1 MVFLIT
7 FVCYGRHLHGSE
19 SGSVDR
25 KHNLPG
31 SPLLEIDPARA
42 GGELE
47 LMEQT
52 PYHLDPIRRA
62 TVLEAIQEV
71 CWHQGWE
78 LLAAHV
84 RSSHV
89 HAVVGAEIRP
99 ERVMSAFKTYASR
112 GLNRLGLDEPN
123 RKRWARHG
131 STRWLWKPEQIS
143 AAIQYVVAQQGDAM
157 SVFLAPPEPRCGSSE
172 PRP

>member
-25 KHNLPG
+25 GHNVLG
-31 SPLLEIDPARA
+31 SPLLEADSGRA
-42 GGELE
+42 EAE
-47 LMEQT
+47 RERMEQ
-52 PYHLDPIRRA
+52 PAYSLDLIRRNA
-62 TVLEAIQEV
+62 VLEAIQEV
-71 CWHQGWE
+71 CAHRNWG

-89 HAVVGAEIRP
+89 HTVVAAEAPP
-99 ERVMSAFKTYASR
+99 EQIMSAFKAYASR
-112 GLNRLGLDEPN
+112 RLNRMGLDEPN

-131 STRWLWKPEQIS
+131 STRWLKKPENVS
-143 AAIQYVVAQQGDAM
+143 AAIDYVIAEQGDPM
-157 SVFLAPPEPRCGSSE
+157 SVFQSRAR
-172 PRP
+172 